1 MNTQFF
7 TGAGDTGKSKIGKTE
22 ISKADFLFDVLG
34 NLDEL
39 NSWLGFCKVAAG
51 KTYIRL
57 KNFRKDSIEILP
69 ILKEIQEML
78 FIAQAEIAAIGLSAD
93 PPAGGNSKKITAEKT
108 EFLERIIGEID
119 SVLPPL
125 KNFVIPGGS
134 ELSARLD
141 IARAISRRVEK
152 SAVKYGK
159 EKELS
164 PELLKFLNRLSS
176 ALFALARYANFKL
189 GIKEE
194 NPNY

>member
-1 MNTQFF
+1 MKTKFF
-7 TGAGDTGKSKIGKTE
+7 TGVGDAGKVKIGKME
-22 ISKADFLFDVLG
+22 ISKADFLFEVLG

-39 NSWLGFCKVAAG
+39 NSWLGFCKMAAG

-57 KNFRKDSIEILP
+57 RNFRKDSIEIFP
-69 ILKEIQEML
+69 ILKEIQEAL
-78 FIAQAEIAAIGLSAD
+78 FIAQAEIAAIGL
-93 PPAGGNSKKITAEKT
+93 GVKNNNKKITPAKT
-108 EFLERIIGEID
+108 EFLEKIIGEID
-119 SVLPPL
+119 TFLSPL

-134 ELSARLD
+134 ELSSRLD

-152 SAVKYGK
+152 TTVRYSK

-194 NPNY
+194 NPSYN